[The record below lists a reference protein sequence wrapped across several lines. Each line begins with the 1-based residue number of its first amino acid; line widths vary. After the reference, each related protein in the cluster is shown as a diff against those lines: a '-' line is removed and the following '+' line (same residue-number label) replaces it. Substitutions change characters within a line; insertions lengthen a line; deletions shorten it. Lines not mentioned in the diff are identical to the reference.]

1 MSQSDASGSQERFS
15 GTVPHSVIAVDRAI
29 GDLRRGQPVVLV
41 GESACAVARST
52 EFLGEGDFAAMTRL
66 PGGALRIVI
75 TGQRARALGL
85 DTDQSVVVFR
95 LSPDITPIT
104 VQALANPASGMPAPE
119 LPRTFPADDLAT
131 ASVQLAKHANLTPA
145 AVLKPLGLP
154 PEDAGAWATGR
165 DLLTVQVRELER
177 HRSEGDFNLRRV
189 SSARVPLAAAP
200 DTHTQIIA
208 FRPASGGTEQI
219 AIVVGEPAP
228 DSPVLVR
235 LHSQCFTGDLLGS
248 LRCDCGDQL
257 RGALAAIAEAGSGV
271 LVYLAQEGRGIGLV
285 NKLRAYTLQ
294 DEGLDTYAANTV
306 LGFDDDERHY
316 RVAAEILRQLGIT
329 RVRLLTNNPEKIA
342 ALTRFGIQ
350 VVERVRHR
358 FEPNPENQEYL
369 EAKIATGAH
378 LP

>member
-1 MSQSDASGSQERFS
+1 MSQFDAPGPQERFS
-15 GTVPHSVIAVDRAI
+15 STVPHSVIAVDRAI
-29 GDLRRGQPVVLV
+29 GDLRRGQPVVLL
-41 GESACAVARST
+41 GESECAVARST

-66 PGGALRIVI
+66 PGRALRIVI

-85 DTDQSVVVFR
+85 DTDEAVVVFR
-95 LSPDITPIT
+95 LSPDISPIT
-104 VQALANPASGMPAPE
+104 VQALANPEAGMPAPE
-119 LPRTFPADDLAT
+119 LHRTLEADDLAI

-154 PEDAGAWATGR
+154 PENAGAWAVKR

-177 HRSEGDFNLRRV
+177 YGAEGDFNLRRV
-189 SSARVPLAAAP
+189 SSARVPLGVAP
-200 DTHTQIIA
+200 DTRIIA
-208 FRPASGGTEQI
+208 FRPVSGGTEQI
-219 AIVVGEPAP
+219 AIVVGEPTP
-228 DSPVLVR
+228 DAPVLVR

-257 RGALAAIAEAGSGV
+257 RGALSVIAEAGSGV

-294 DEGLDTYAANTV
+294 DEGLDTYAANAV

-316 RVAAEILRQLGIT
+316 RVAAEILRQLGVT
-329 RVRLLTNNPEKIA
+329 RVRLLTNNPDKIA
-342 ALTRFGIQ
+342 ALTRFGIR

-358 FEPNPENQEYL
+358 FETNPENREYV
-369 EAKIATGAH
+369 EAKIRAGGH

>member
-1 MSQSDASGSQERFS
+1 MSQSDGSGSQERFS
-15 GTVPHSVIAVDRAI
+15 GTVPRSVIAVDRAI
-29 GDLRRGQPVVLV
+29 GDLRRGQPVVLL

-52 EFLGEGDFAAMTRL
+52 EFLGEGDFAAMTRV
-66 PGGALRIVI
+66 PGGALRIVV

-85 DTDQSVVVFR
+85 ETDQAVVVFR
-95 LSPDITPIT
+95 LSPDIAPIT
-104 VQALANPASGMPAPE
+104 VQALANPESGMPAPE
-119 LPRTFPADDLAT
+119 LHRTLEADDLAT

-154 PEDAGAWATGR
+154 SEEARMWAITR
-165 DLLTVQVRELER
+165 DLLAVQVRQLE
-177 HRSEGDFNLRRV
+177 HYGAEGDFNLRRV
-189 SSARVPLAAAP
+189 SSAHVPLADAP
-200 DTHTQIIA
+200 DARIIA
-208 FRPASGGTEQI
+208 FRPVSGGTEQI
-219 AIVVGEPAP
+219 AIVVGEPTP

-257 RGALAAIAEAGSGV
+257 RGALSAIAEAGSGV

-294 DEGLDTYAANTV
+294 DEGLDTYAANAV

-316 RVAAEILRQLGIT
+316 RVAAEILRQLGVT
-329 RVRLLTNNPEKIA
+329 RVRLLTNNPDKIA
-342 ALTRFGIQ
+342 ALTRFGIH
-350 VVERVRHR
+350 VAERVRHR
-358 FEPNPENQEYL
+358 FDPNPQNREYL
-369 EAKIATGAH
+369 EAKTRAGAH